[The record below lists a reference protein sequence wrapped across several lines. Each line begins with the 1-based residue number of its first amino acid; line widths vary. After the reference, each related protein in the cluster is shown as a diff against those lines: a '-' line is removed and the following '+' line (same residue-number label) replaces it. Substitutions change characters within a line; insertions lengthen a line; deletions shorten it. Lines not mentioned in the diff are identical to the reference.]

1 VIDQRR
7 RSGCNRSGWQL
18 VELDVEILRL
28 LSRGHT
34 TDAIG
39 RRVGVSER
47 TVRRRL
53 RAVADDIGVESSIEA
68 VVHAVRA
75 GLI

>member
-1 VIDQRR
+1 MIDERPR
-7 RSGCNRSGWQL
+7 TDGEAGRWTPSR
-18 VELDVEILRL
+18 LDVEILRL
-28 LSRGHT
+28 LSLGQT
-34 TDAIG
+34 TDVIA

-53 RAVADDIGVESSIEA
+53 RAIADDIGVDSSIEA